1 VAQPDLLDA
10 LAARVASLDLD
21 DDEGAPHVLL
31 VIDPETG
38 VGPAA
43 GPVHGAVAAMAAAER
58 VQTALNQHVEGAHV
72 RVAVV
77 RLFTPPTEGSERR

>member
-10 LAARVASLDLD
+10 LAARVASLDL

-58 VQTALNQHVEGAHV
+58 VQTALNQHMGGAPV